1 MSAPFYILAWAGTLA
16 DQLAG
21 WRWAGNAAGMCL
33 LAFLLLEFPRQRRY
47 AQCVFLALS
56 AIGLLGIANAAD
68 KLDLFLSAWRRGAV
82 FASFFFAL
90 GMLRDAAETSPLV
103 RRCGQQLVAQPPGRR
118 YAALTGGAHV
128 FGIILSYGAID
139 LLAAM
144 VARANVQGDI
154 ALRRMMLAI
163 YRGFTIMNCWAPLN
177 LMTVVVS
184 AAIPGAPMLFLVPIA
199 FVVAQLML
207 ALGWLEDFLHAP
219 LAHGEPIRPT
229 TTESWAIHLGIVALV
244 LLVML
249 CAQATAALFTV
260 TLAAGI
266 TLVLPPIG
274 LAWIGLQYRRFG
286 RARLPYLLARRL
298 QKFRHRILSF
308 RGEAAI
314 LGASGFIGIAL
325 AGLLPPEGLAPI
337 LSPLPGLLIALLVPV
352 LLIATGQLG
361 LNPIAVITI
370 LGAAMPAPASLGVSP
385 TVLAFAC
392 MLSWGLA
399 VGMTPMSAS
408 AIATARWANSDPWT
422 VSTRWNAW
430 FTVWALLLTWAAIAA
445 MYTLAN

>member
-298 QKFRHRILSF
+298 QKFRHRIPTF

>member
-21 WRWAGNAAGMCL
+21 WRWAGNAAGLCL

-298 QKFRHRILSF
+298 QKFRHRIPTF

-445 MYTLAN
+445 IYTLAN

>member
-21 WRWAGNAAGMCL
+21 WRWAGNAAGLCL

-144 VARANVQGDI
+144 VARANVQGDF

-298 QKFRHRILSF
+298 QKFRHRIPTF

>member
-144 VARANVQGDI
+144 VARANVQGDF

-298 QKFRHRILSF
+298 QKFRHRIPTF

>member
-144 VARANVQGDI
+144 VARANVQGDF

>member
-90 GMLRDAAETSPLV
+90 GILRDAAETSPLV

-144 VARANVQGDI
+144 VARANVQGDF

>member
-21 WRWAGNAAGMCL
+21 WRWAGNAAGLCL

-298 QKFRHRILSF
+298 QKFRHRIPTF

>member
-1 MSAPFYILAWAGTLA
+1 MNSVAGLAGNLSSTRSFPTLA
-16 DQLAG
+16 VPLA
-21 WRWAGNAAGMCL
+21 A
-33 LAFLLLEFPRQRRY
+33 
-47 AQCVFLALS
+47 
-56 AIGLLGIANAAD
+56 
-68 KLDLFLSAWRRGAV
+68 
-82 FASFFFAL
+82 
-90 GMLRDAAETSPLV
+90 
-103 RRCGQQLVAQPPGRR
+103 
-118 YAALTGGAHV
+118 AALTGGAHV

-144 VARANVQGDI
+144 VARANVQGDF

-298 QKFRHRILSF
+298 QKFRHRIPTF